1 MALKELL
8 QQHTQEEVRT
18 ESDGDLS
25 HGGDGLIAQVCG
37 EIEPTAGGIAETPL
51 TAEGRIS
58 LPDGY
63 MRRSPVQAYRTP
75 SDYAKKRVVK
85 AVLIAAGLCLVVLLG
100 LALLK
105 SGLFRLR

>member
-8 QQHTQEEVRT
+8 PQNAREEARS
-18 ESDGDLS
+18 ESDGGAS
-25 HGGDGLIAQVCG
+25 RGGDGLIAQVCG
-37 EIEPTAGGIAETPL
+37 EIGSTAGDAAEAHFA
-51 TAEGRIS
+51 AEGRVF

-63 MRRSPVQAYRTP
+63 LRRSPVQAYRTP
-75 SDYAKKRVVK
+75 PDYAKKRVVK
-85 AVLIAAGLCLVVLLG
+85 AVLIAAGLCLIVLLG